1 MTGKLRPRF
10 RSTLDQVTNLEL
22 VPKPPPPPPVGTP
35 LCPRCNHPGD
45 TTDAYCRA
53 CGMSMA
59 KAPRYGIDGPADG
72 VWIAPGAHGSLV
84 YRALGWRTPILRVA
98 VMLAIAIAAVL
109 LVLHAI
115 VVAGF
120 FPILPSIPGST
131 DQWIGWI
138 GRFEVE
144 LAVVIAVMF
153 VVANWWTSRA
163 YRNLAPMQVVGLRV
177 RTWLAR
183 VAWLIPVLNIWLS
196 KVVLDD
202 LWRSTDESVGYRSA
216 AWRKQPAPIASH
228 VGWIGAICATLLVPL
243 SVLTRPDDL
252 AANANQFRPSMV
264 MGLAGYAMLLLGLG
278 VLLGLVTQISD
289 RQQARVERLGTS
301 PKLLPAAWRPRHV
314 ELETDPDD
322 LDDPATALKHAAS
335 GGTPWGSY

>member
-22 VPKPPPPPPVGTP
+22 VPKPPPPPPIGTP
-35 LCPRCNHPGD
+35 LCPRCNNPGD
-45 TTDAYCRA
+45 VTDAFCRA

-59 KAPRYGIDGPADG
+59 KAPRYGIDGPTDG
-72 VWIAPGAHGSLV
+72 VWIAPGPHGSLV
-84 YRALGWRTPILRVA
+84 YRRLGWRTPILRVTI
-98 VMLAIAIAAVL
+98 MLAIAIAAVL

-120 FPILPSIPGST
+120 FPILPTIPGTT
-131 DQWIGWI
+131 DWVGWI
-138 GRFEVE
+138 GRFDTE
-144 LAVVIAVMF
+144 LAAVVLALF

-183 VAWLIPVLNIWLS
+183 IAWLIPVLNLWLS

-202 LWRSTDESVGYRSA
+202 LWRSSDESSGYRSA
-216 AWRKQPAPIASH
+216 AWRKQPAPLASH
-228 VGWIGAICATLLVPL
+228 VGWIGAIGATLLVPL
-243 SVLTRPDDL
+243 SVLTLPDDL
-252 AANANQFRPSMV
+252 AANAAQFRPSMV
-264 MGLAGYAMLLLGLG
+264 MGLAGYAMLLLGLS
-278 VLLGLVTQISD
+278 VLLALVTQISD

-301 PKLLPAAWRPRHV
+301 PKRLPAAWRPRRV
-314 ELETDPDD
+314 EADEVETADD
-322 LDDPATALKHAAS
+322 ADTVLKHAAT
-335 GGTPWGSY
+335 GAPVWGSY